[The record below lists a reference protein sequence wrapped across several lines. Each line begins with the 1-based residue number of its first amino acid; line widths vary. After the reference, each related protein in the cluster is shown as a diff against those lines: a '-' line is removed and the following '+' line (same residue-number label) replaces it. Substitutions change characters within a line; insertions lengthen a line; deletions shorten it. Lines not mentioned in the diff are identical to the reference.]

1 TYAGHPL
8 ACASVVATIN
18 LMRDEKIVENA
29 KMIGEDVIGPR
40 LRELAEKHPSIGEVR
55 GLGVFWA
62 VEMVADRETREPL
75 APYGGSSE
83 AMARTFGKAKS
94 DGLLLFMNYNRFHV
108 VPPCIITPDEANE
121 GLDIFDR
128 ALDVADEYVRS

>member
-1 TYAGHPL
+1 K
-8 ACASVVATIN
+8 SVEDALTV
-18 LMRDEKIVENA
+18 
-29 KMIGEDVIGPR
+29 GEEVMCPR
-40 LRELAEKHPSIGEVR
+40 LRELAEEHPSIGEVR

-83 AMARTFGKAKS
+83 AMAATFGAAKK

-108 VPPCIITPDEANE
+108 AKPCIITDYEANE
-121 GLDIFDR
+121 GLDIFDCVHH
-128 ALDVADEYVRS
+128 VADSYVRS

>member
-1 TYAGHPL
+1 
-8 ACASVVATIN
+8 
-18 LMRDEKIVENA
+18 M
-29 KMIGEDVIGPR
+29 IGPR
-40 LRELAEKHPSIGEVR
+40 LRELAEKHKSIGEVR

-83 AMARTFGKAKS
+83 AMAKTFGAAKK
-94 DGLLLFMNYNRFHV
+94 DGLLLFMNYNRFHI
-108 VPPCIITPDEANE
+108 VPPCTITADEVNA

-128 ALDVADEYVRS
+128 ALEVADSYV